1 MSDKPNKTPIVLQPT
16 ILNVTIIAPT
26 SMGRNPH
33 RLAEKARNVAAD
45 LIRQQGYRV
54 SHGTSGNLWV
64 TDGQRVTRIE
74 AKLAQHGQDRMGRDR
89 YQAAIYK
96 HAADVLIFVARN
108 EHGDYPFIIPMSE
121 VVPRRNISIWSR
133 DPEDYSGQWAEY
145 LNAWDHLHQAMQTA
159 VSRDDWQL
167 SLFQ

>member
-1 MSDKPNKTPIVLQPT
+1 MSDKGDRPPIVLQPT

-26 SMGRNPH
+26 PINRNPH
-33 RLAEKARNVAAD
+33 RLAEKARHVAAD

-54 SHGTSGNLWV
+54 SHGTSGNLWI
-64 TDGQRVTRIE
+64 TDGQRVARIE
-74 AKLAQHGQDRMGRDR
+74 AKLGRHGQDRLGRDR

-96 HAADVLIFVARN
+96 HTADMLIFVARN
-108 EHGDYPFIIPMSE
+108 ENGDYPFIIPMNE
-121 VVPRRNISIWSR
+121 VAPRRNISIWSR

-145 LNAWDHLHQAMQTA
+145 LNAWDHLHLAMQTA
-159 VSRDDWQL
+159 ASRDDWQL